1 MRTASETA
9 ALFVVE
15 RLRPCSHAKDAAN
28 VHGARMRQAME
39 GAGPQHVWARAGRC
53 RQGVAGWGVWVG
65 DVKWGVPQA
74 N

>member
-1 MRTASETA
+1 
-9 ALFVVE
+9 
-15 RLRPCSHAKDAAN
+15 
-28 VHGARMRQAME
+28 ME